1 MNACECKINVSI
13 ILPVFNRAHLVTEAV
28 KSVLIQT
35 FQGFELI
42 IIDDGSTDNTVEII
56 NTFDDPRIILL
67 RQENCGRSV
76 ARNNGL
82 AIARGRY
89 IAFLDSD
96 DVYLKGKLELQVAY
110 MEKHPDISMI
120 YTSAHCI
127 DQKGK
132 LLDEQPYVAQAEGN
146 IYEQVAFFQPL
157 TITLPTVM
165 LRREVLGEVGGFDV
179 AMERFEDTDLWRRIA
194 KRYRVGAID
203 VPTCLLRTHENNA
216 LAAQDPEKIQAAV
229 DYYVT
234 KIFREDADVDTAFL
248 HNGACRLYEYYAKA
262 LLSIPG
268 WHSYGFYMLK
278 KAVSY
283 RPARMV
289 VLLISGMRIL
299 ILAFVRQRFGLVK

>member
-1 MNACECKINVSI
+1 MKRCECQVEVSI
-13 ILPVFNRAHLVTEAV
+13 ILPVFNRAHLVAEAV
-28 KSVLIQT
+28 KSVLLQS
-35 FQGFELI
+35 FENFELI
-42 IIDDGSTDNTVEII
+42 IIDDGSTDATVEII

-67 RQENCGRSV
+67 RQQNRGRSV
-76 ARNNGL
+76 ARNQGL
-82 AIARGRY
+82 AIAQGRY

-96 DVYLKGKLELQVAY
+96 DVYREGKLGLQVAY
-110 MEKHPDISMI
+110 MDKHREFDMI

-127 DQKGK
+127 DSNGD
-132 LLDEQPYVAQAEGN
+132 LLDEQPYLAHAEGN
-146 IYEQVAFFQPL
+146 IYKHIAFFQPL

-165 LRREVLGEVGGFDV
+165 LRREVLDELGGFDV

-194 KRYRVGAID
+194 KRYRVGAIN

-216 LAAQDPEKIQAAV
+216 LSAQDPEKIRAAV
-229 DYYVT
+229 DYYVV
-234 KIFREDADVDTAFL
+234 KVFREDMDADAAFL
-248 HNGACRLYEYYAKA
+248 RKGASQLYAYYAKA

-283 RPARMV
+283 RPASAG
-289 VLLISGMRIL
+289 VLLINGMRIF